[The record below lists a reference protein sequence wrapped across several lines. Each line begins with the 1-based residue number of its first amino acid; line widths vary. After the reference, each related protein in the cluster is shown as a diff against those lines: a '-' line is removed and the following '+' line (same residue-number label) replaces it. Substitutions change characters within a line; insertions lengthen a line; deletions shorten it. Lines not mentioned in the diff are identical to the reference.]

1 MLSHLVSP
9 TSPTIAGHRKKYVRS
24 WARPATQT
32 DRPGETRERE
42 RERGAI
48 KQGQGQRVRARDRV
62 RSGVGF
68 GHLDDQVVLVR
79 PGQSVGVQGVV
90 RGGQFWYD

>member
-1 MLSHLVSP
+1 MYAPGLDQP
-9 TSPTIAGHRKKYVRS
+9 HRQIVLGK
-24 WARPATQT
+24 
-32 DRPGETRERE
+32 RERE
-42 RERGAI
+42 GERGAI